1 MKLIE
6 LKVTKLFGILDYHI
20 KFDSSEILIITGPN
34 GYGKT
39 VLLNII
45 NSVLTNNLSYFYDL
59 NFYSIELKFSDFD
72 INIDKFNRS
81 FVVKINDIQEPLN
94 YSSDLLNKYIEP
106 TQSSRL
112 SYYKNMSCIFIKDQ
126 RISEGK
132 DLIREC
138 ALELCGFMNSAQ
150 ANYAKVAFELDSD
163 FLLRFSNSIS
173 EGASTSIDNLKQRLI
188 GVQSRLLKYSNYNLV
203 PVETIVHN
211 SFDEG
216 IIKNED
222 LVLLKLYIDDMLLKL
237 DPIENL
243 YTKIKIF
250 EDVINESVLSFK
262 KISFNRHDGFYFIS
276 SNGDTIDYRL
286 LSSGEKNQIVILFN
300 LIFKSKGNDVVLI
313 DEPEISLHVAWQ
325 KRFIDT
331 ILKINKINLF
341 ENIIISTHSPTIIGS
356 HWDWTYDLLDQACVL
371 GENSGDIK

>member
-45 NSVLTNNLSYFYDL
+45 NSVLTNNLSYFHDL

-72 INIDKFNRS
+72 IKIDKFNRS
-81 FVVKINDIQEPLN
+81 CVVKINDIQEPLN
-94 YSSDLLNKYIEP
+94 YSSNLLNKYIEP

-138 ALELCGFMNSAQ
+138 ALELCGFMNGAQ

-173 EGASTSIDNLKQRLI
+173 EGVSTSIDNLKQRLI

-211 SFDEG
+211 SFNEG

-243 YTKIKIF
+243 YIKIKIF
-250 EDVINESVLSFK
+250 EDVINESILSFK
-262 KISFNRHDGFYFIS
+262 KISFNRQDGFCFIS
-276 SNGDTIDYRL
+276 SNGDKIDYRL

-371 GENSGDIK
+371 GENGGDIK

>member
-1 MKLIE
+1 M
-6 LKVTKLFGILDYHI
+6 
-20 KFDSSEILIITGPN
+20 
-34 GYGKT
+34 
-39 VLLNII
+39 
-45 NSVLTNNLSYFYDL
+45 
-59 NFYSIELKFSDFD
+59 
-72 INIDKFNRS
+72 
-81 FVVKINDIQEPLN
+81 
-94 YSSDLLNKYIEP
+94 
-106 TQSSRL
+106 
-112 SYYKNMSCIFIKDQ
+112 
-126 RISEGK
+126 
-132 DLIREC
+132 
-138 ALELCGFMNSAQ
+138 
-150 ANYAKVAFELDSD
+150 
-163 FLLRFSNSIS
+163 
-173 EGASTSIDNLKQRLI
+173 I

-211 SFDEG
+211 SFNEG

-262 KISFNRHDGFYFIS
+262 KISFNRQDGFCFIS
-276 SNGDTIDYRL
+276 SNGDKIDYRL

-371 GENSGDIK
+371 GENGGDIK